1 MERLASIEVN
11 SFDEA
16 TESQAG
22 VILILPEADAIAEYN
37 DTYAITPFTLKA
49 IFDNQFD
56 FGVMRQ
62 YTESTFVD
70 SINADGTYEISRT
83 SGAMHIINVSP
94 SVTSIDFTFD
104 LSHGEGTS
112 VQLVNAETATVTWP
126 ESTVWTNGVPVL
138 DDRVIIEVLN
148 IDSTV
153 YASATN
159 VGIEEELS
167 GSWDILTASYT
178 GNSFSVGSQETIPME
193 LFFSPDGLNMF
204 ILGLNSNNV
213 HHYTLSSAF
222 DITTTTYTG
231 NSFFVGFQGS
241 STRGLFFSPD
251 GLNMFVVGSTNDS
264 VHQYTLSSAFDITT
278 VNYTGNNF
286 FVGSQDINPQGLFF
300 SPDGLNMFVVG
311 STNDSVNH
319 YTLSSA
325 FDITTVTYT
334 GNNFFVGS
342 QETRPQDVFF
352 SPDGFNMFVTGG
364 VNDSVH
370 HYTLSSAFD
379 ITTTTYTGN
388 SFFVGSQ
395 DDDTQGLFFSPDGFN
410 MFSTGS
416 NTASVYQYTL
426 T

>member
-1 MERLASIEVN
+1 
-11 SFDEA
+11 
-16 TESQAG
+16 
-22 VILILPEADAIAEYN
+22 
-37 DTYAITPFTLKA
+37 
-49 IFDNQFD
+49 
-56 FGVMRQ
+56 
-62 YTESTFVD
+62 
-70 SINADGTYEISRT
+70 
-83 SGAMHIINVSP
+83 
-94 SVTSIDFTFD
+94 
-104 LSHGEGTS
+104 
-112 VQLVNAETATVTWP
+112 
-126 ESTVWTNGVPVL
+126 
-138 DDRVIIEVLN
+138 
-148 IDSTV
+148 
-153 YASATN
+153 
-159 VGIEEELS
+159 
-167 GSWDILTASYT
+167 
-178 GNSFSVGSQETIPME
+178 
-193 LFFSPDGLNMF
+193 
-204 ILGLNSNNV
+204 
-213 HHYTLSSAF
+213 
-222 DITTTTYTG
+222 
-231 NSFFVGFQGS
+231 
-241 STRGLFFSPD
+241 
-251 GLNMFVVGSTNDS
+251 MFVVGSNNDS